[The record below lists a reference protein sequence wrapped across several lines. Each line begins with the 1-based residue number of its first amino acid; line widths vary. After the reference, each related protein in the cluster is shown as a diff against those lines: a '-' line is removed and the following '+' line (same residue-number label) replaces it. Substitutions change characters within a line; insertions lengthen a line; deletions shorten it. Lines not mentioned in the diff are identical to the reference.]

1 VDEVQTGIGTTGTM
15 WAVEQMGVAPD
26 IIAFGKKAQV
36 CGIIA
41 GRRLDEAPENVFHVP
56 SRINSTWGGN
66 LVDMVRSQRYLEII
80 EEDHLVDNAGRMG
93 QHLLDGMTQIA
104 LRSDLISNV
113 RGRGMFLAF
122 DLPDPRAR
130 DLFRGLLWENGLIA
144 LKSGTRSIRFRPML
158 DLCSEAVDEALA
170 IVEDTLYDA
179 RADGGQL

>member
-1 VDEVQTGIGTTGTM
+1 MWGI
-15 WAVEQMGVAPD
+15 EHMGVTPD
-26 IIAFGKKAQV
+26 VIAFGKKAQI

-41 GRRLDEAPENVFHVP
+41 GPRLDEAPDNVFHVS

-80 EEDHLVDNAGRMG
+80 EEDGLVENAARMG
-93 QHLLDGMTQIA
+93 QLLVDGMTQIA
-104 LRSDLISNV
+104 AQSDLIANV

-158 DLCSEAVDEALA
+158 DLSPDTIEEALA
-170 IVEDTLYDA
+170 VVEVTLYDA